1 MSSGP
6 DGVRADAGGGL
17 RAYARVFHAVSP
29 AIAYPG
35 SPTVFARYIL
45 PVLLS
50 FAVKQLRKRNV
61 RGAATPTNRGRSRSR
76 SRFRF

>member
-1 MSSGP
+1 MPGCSCVRSDVPRRSS
-6 DGVRADAGGGL
+6 
-17 RAYARVFHAVSP
+17 
-29 AIAYPG
+29 AISYPREF
-35 SPTVFARYIL
+35 PVFARYIL

-61 RGAATPTNRGRSRSR
+61 RGASMPTSRARSR

>member
-1 MSSGP
+1 MTG
-6 DGVRADAGGGL
+6 AL
-17 RAYARVFHAVSP
+17 
-29 AIAYPG
+29 
-35 SPTVFARYIL
+35 VFARYIL

-61 RGAATPTNRGRSRSR
+61 RGAATTPTRSR

>member
-1 MSSGP
+1 
-6 DGVRADAGGGL
+6 
-17 RAYARVFHAVSP
+17 
-29 AIAYPG
+29 
-35 SPTVFARYIL
+35 VFARYIL

-61 RGAATPTNRGRSRSR
+61 RGAATPTRSR

>member
-1 MSSGP
+1 M
-6 DGVRADAGGGL
+6 
-17 RAYARVFHAVSP
+17 
-29 AIAYPG
+29 
-35 SPTVFARYIL
+35 FARYIL

-61 RGAATPTNRGRSRSR
+61 RGASTPTNYGRSRPRSR

>member
-1 MSSGP
+1 
-6 DGVRADAGGGL
+6 VRTLGCSTPFLGDQL
-17 RAYARVFHAVSP
+17 PREFP
-29 AIAYPG
+29 
-35 SPTVFARYIL
+35 VFARYIL

-61 RGAATPTNRGRSRSR
+61 RGASMPTSRARSR

>member
-1 MSSGP
+1 
-6 DGVRADAGGGL
+6 
-17 RAYARVFHAVSP
+17 
-29 AIAYPG
+29 
-35 SPTVFARYIL
+35 VFARYIL

-61 RGAATPTNRGRSRSR
+61 RGASMPTSRARSR

>member
-1 MSSGP
+1 
-6 DGVRADAGGGL
+6 VRGACPEVH
-17 RAYARVFHAVSP
+17 AYARMFHAGSS
-29 AIAYPG
+29 AISYPREF
-35 SPTVFARYIL
+35 PVFARYIL

-61 RGAATPTNRGRSRSR
+61 RGASMPTSRARSR